1 MAGNL
6 IRVAMWMSLLVG
18 ACSFSAAAGDNLDAR
33 NPDSDTARIT
43 VEPTTGL
50 ITGED
55 GAQATFTIILGSQP
69 IADVT
74 IGLTSNGTTEG
85 TVAPPSVV
93 FTTLNWNTAQ
103 TITVTGVVDALDDG
117 NQPYTIVTTPAT
129 SADANYE
136 NRNVDDVSVT
146 NLGLA
151 PGLGGYPVKLRTAG
165 DFVVLAG
172 TAITGTGVDVT
183 GDIGLSPAS
192 SGAIVGFAL
201 TLDATG
207 KFSTSAQ
214 VTGKV
219 YASDYAA
226 PTPTKLTTAHNDLA
240 LAITDAF
247 GRTPTFTGN
256 AGDLGGMSI
265 APGVYKWSSVA
276 ITTNCTLMGTGS
288 ALDVWIFQISTTVAM
303 TAEMK
308 IMLAGGAKAKNVFW
322 QVNGA
327 VTIGANAEF
336 PGVVLATGAFT
347 SGADSLLS
355 GRVLGQAAATLTNS
369 VVVQP
374 AP

>member
-33 NPDSDTARIT
+33 NTDSDTARIT
-43 VEPTTGL
+43 VAPTTGL
-50 ITGED
+50 LTGED
-55 GAQATFTIILGSQP
+55 GAQATFTIVLGSQP

-74 IGLTSNGTTEG
+74 IGLTSSGTTEG

-103 TITVTGVVDALDDG
+103 TITVTGVFDALDDG

-146 NLGLA
+146 NVGLA
-151 PGLGGYPVKLRTAG
+151 PGPGGYPVNLRTAG
-165 DFVVLAG
+165 DFGVLAT
-172 TAITGTGVDVT
+172 TAIVGTGVAVT
-183 GDIGLSPAS
+183 GDLGLSPAS
-192 SGAIVGFAL
+192 SSAIVGFTL
-201 TLDATG
+201 TLDASG
-207 KFSTSAQ
+207 KFSTSPQ
-214 VTGKV
+214 VIGKV

-226 PTPTKLTTAHNDLA
+226 PTPVKLTTAHNDLA
-240 LAITDAF
+240 LAITDAS
-247 GRTPTFTGN
+247 GRTPTFTGG
-256 AGDLGGMSI
+256 AGALGGMSI

-288 ALDVWIFQISTTVAM
+288 ELDVWIFQISTTVDVTAAM
-303 TAEMK
+303 K
-308 IMLAGGAKAKNVFW
+308 VVLAGGAKAKNVFW
-322 QVNGA
+322 QVTGA
-327 VTIGANAEF
+327 VTVGADAEL
-336 PGVVLATGAFT
+336 PGVVLVTGAFT
-347 SGADSLLS
+347 SGAGSLIS